1 MTFLGC
7 LFFLTLLVVLPITPV
22 YQQRPWLHAALQ
34 ILGPLPELRVG
45 CEERMSCICC
55 WCVCVSGRWVW
66 APVCV
71 HLCVCTCVC
80 ACSTQSRTPCLSLNQ
95 SKPPL
100 LAKLANLLGS
110 TCPLPRARTNT
121 HNHTQLFT
129 WSLGIWTYACRARDF
144 TFRAI
149 FPDQEHLPTAGLGHV
164 TFLNPA
170 SSVFF
175 TIIFISTSAIKTTVC
190 PTYDAMKDTEL
201 LLLLLL
207 GTKACRKTPF
217 LYLGLELKNNTKFT
231 TKFFLFVCL
240 FPFWM
245 EEPTANRN
253 SSAVLMGCLVLK
265 YEDVSFLPG
274 YSQNKPP
281 S

>member
-1 MTFLGC
+1 MVSAYGNRTLTKTSFLCDISWVLILLDSIGC
-7 LFFLTLLVVLPITPV
+7 VAHYTSLPTETLTP
-22 YQQRPWLHAALQ
+22 AALQ

-129 WSLGIWTYACRARDF
+129 
-144 TFRAI
+144 
-149 FPDQEHLPTAGLGHV
+149 
-164 TFLNPA
+164 
-170 SSVFF
+170 
-175 TIIFISTSAIKTTVC
+175 
-190 PTYDAMKDTEL
+190 
-201 LLLLLL
+201 
-207 GTKACRKTPF
+207 
-217 LYLGLELKNNTKFT
+217 
-231 TKFFLFVCL
+231 
-240 FPFWM
+240 
-245 EEPTANRN
+245 
-253 SSAVLMGCLVLK
+253 
-265 YEDVSFLPG
+265 
-274 YSQNKPP
+274 
-281 S
+281 